1 VKGQDTG
8 SGQRYNTPM
17 SSTITVRL
25 PKKLLERLRETS
37 CRTGLSMS
45 QIARDSLE
53 KTLSKETEP
62 VWRKFA
68 GIIKGGPPDLSR
80 KGFSRGP
87 E

>member
-1 VKGQDTG
+1 
-8 SGQRYNTPM
+8 
-17 SSTITVRL
+17 
-25 PKKLLERLRETS
+25 
-37 CRTGLSMS
+37 MS